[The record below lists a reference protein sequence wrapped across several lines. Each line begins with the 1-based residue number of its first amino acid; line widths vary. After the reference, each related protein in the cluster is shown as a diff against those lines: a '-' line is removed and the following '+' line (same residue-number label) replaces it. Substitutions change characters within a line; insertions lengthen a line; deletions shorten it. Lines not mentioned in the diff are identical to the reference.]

1 MVQLLQ
7 GGTVSQSYSYNAYGY
22 INADAYG
29 IHAPFFGY
37 NGEEQ
42 NPFTGL
48 QYLRARYYAPQNGG
62 FITQDSF
69 GGILTNVLSQN
80 RYTYAENDPV
90 NGIDPSGHTKRGR
103 DDTGDKFKGGGGN
116 KKDLTG
122 PVGPTRQPSQTSRT
136 SNSSGSGQS
145 SKPPYTKPPA
155 PPRPSVLGY
164 MESLVTAPP
173 QVAVTGHSRTSLNQ
187 RTGSVPPASASS
199 VVSHVASQPYVTTLQ
214 AVGQA
219 NLLSLSLVTFT
230 ESVRM
235 QMLQR
240 GCDPSIQ
247 HYTNQNES
255 SVLSTW
261 REIYP
266 YYAYFANMVGNSSL
280 GRAIAFV
287 QGELTAIGD
296 DFAALSKS
304 YTNLWKGSA
313 QSDLWAYSGLDGYVY
328 SSSTQYMPFFGHKN
342 EMSFGRVVG
351 HLLVALTGSAETA
364 ASFFGAGMLEGGGAV
379 LAPETGGAS
388 LVASTAVSST
398 LIAVFG
404 KQGISIAKEG
414 VPAFSMI
421 PILILTL
428 LPIPFEHPPNRL
440 WTIKTK

>member
-1 MVQLLQ
+1 
-7 GGTVSQSYSYNAYGY
+7 
-22 INADAYG
+22 
-29 IHAPFFGY
+29 
-37 NGEEQ
+37 
-42 NPFTGL
+42 
-48 QYLRARYYAPQNGG
+48 
-62 FITQDSF
+62 
-69 GGILTNVLSQN
+69 
-80 RYTYAENDPV
+80 
-90 NGIDPSGHTKRGR
+90 
-103 DDTGDKFKGGGGN
+103 
-116 KKDLTG
+116 
-122 PVGPTRQPSQTSRT
+122 
-136 SNSSGSGQS
+136 
-145 SKPPYTKPPA
+145 
-155 PPRPSVLGY
+155 
-164 MESLVTAPP
+164 
-173 QVAVTGHSRTSLNQ
+173 
-187 RTGSVPPASASS
+187 
-199 VVSHVASQPYVTTLQ
+199 
-214 AVGQA
+214 
-219 NLLSLSLVTFT
+219 
-230 ESVRM
+230 
-235 QMLQR
+235 MLQR

-342 EMSFGRVVG
+342 EMSFGRVMG

-414 VPAFSMI
+414 VAGLFNDPNINFSKVSKPAFSNSTIRPEAAITGSKKHGVNWTEGPARAIKEGKPQGQWAASDLDYATEMAG
-421 PILILTL
+421 TL
-428 LPIPFEHPPNRL
+428 KPKESAIFDLPEGAQSVVYMPDGTVQQATRMWIRNNGTGTWHGYPMP
-440 WTIKTK
+440 